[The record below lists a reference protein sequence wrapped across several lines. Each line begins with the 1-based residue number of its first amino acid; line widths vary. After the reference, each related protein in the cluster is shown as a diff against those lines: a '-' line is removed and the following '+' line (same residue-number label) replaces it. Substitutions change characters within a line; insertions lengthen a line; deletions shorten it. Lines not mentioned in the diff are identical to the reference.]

1 MNDFKALIQLAV
13 ALREVFETAV
23 VLMVLYS
30 VATALIAVDMYMV
43 YSQLLP
49 FESLWTSLSVL
60 DQSRLVLLPVM
71 FGLATWY
78 GLGAVCSY
86 SNRYVFR

>member
-1 MNDFKALIQLAV
+1 MNDFKAVIQLAV

-23 VLMVLYS
+23 VLMVLCG
-30 VATALIAVDMYMV
+30 VATALIVVDMYMV

-60 DQSRLVLLPVM
+60 DQGRLVLLPVM

-78 GLGAVCSY
+78 GLGAFCSY